1 MGEPTDDQYGFVP
14 SNYIEYTGAQ
24 SSALAGQ
31 DQTDQAAPY
40 SSSSN
45 LDKPLPNFPP
55 PPKSHYASASPSVA
69 ETTHHT
75 QARDEDEEDAPPMPA
90 RPSNNRTESSNGDR
104 RGQNRQQSSSQN
116 FASWSVQEVDGRKKN
131 KATLSVGNGLIM
143 YSPDRS
149 GSEPQQW
156 EAQDL
161 ISHSLE
167 KKHVFLEFQHPR
179 ASLDLHA
186 GSKDVAEEII
196 NALGEIA
203 GVGRANG
210 LREVYVAV
218 QSAGQKMG
226 KVLYDF
232 EAQGDDEISV
242 KEGENV
248 FILDDKKSK
257 EWWIVRS
264 ANGDEG
270 VMPSSYIELAAEPSD
285 SKRLSL
291 PFSRKKNTSSNG
303 GSSSLARNTSK
314 RLSRRLSTKEPE
326 RPERDDH
333 RKSKSNGHSG
343 RSKPDMAKVRTW
355 TDRSGTFKV
364 EAELLG
370 CADGKIHLHKL
381 NGVQIAVSAS
391 KMSLDDLEYV
401 ERVTGVR
408 LDDDKPLVDLRKGSG
423 RSDSRSRSRGAN
435 QHSSG
440 VPGGVSTGVSK
451 TSKSA
456 SATSLH
462 SAVESQVG
470 GRGASSK
477 PEYDWFGFFLDCGV
491 DVNNCQRYSINF
503 SRDQMD
509 ENILPDINAS
519 VLRNLGLKEGDILR
533 VTKKLDET
541 FGRTKPEVSSQGG
554 LFSGAGGALLNNT
567 NKQAHGAASSSSVS
581 LHENPTKPAQLS
593 SSAPRGKQGF
603 EDDAWAIKGG
613 SSDEPPPQPAR
624 PQQPTESSRQSSA
637 PAQPLQSAQPA
648 VRSQAPPAP
657 QPTGSMRDLMGLQPL
672 VPEKTAQS
680 IAADSQF
687 RQQQMQ
693 MQKNTQSQIEFLQ
706 QQQMQQQNLINKL
719 QAQNTQ
725 NQIQQ
730 QQLVSQLTGGN
741 PFNNPIGIQ
750 NTGQPLVA
758 NNTGKSILGPFSTG
772 NSMPLSMSNTGG
784 FGQQPTGGFGQ
795 QPTGGFAQ
803 QPTGVFGQQ
812 PGVFGQPTGGF
823 VQQPTNGFAQQP
835 TGVFAS
841 QPIGGFTSQ
850 TSGMMGQQQMSS
862 PFVQQPIMGQNTGGF
877 NGNPLN
883 RVPTGGGSSASL
895 PMATGMNPFFNQQG
909 LYQNTPAVNYSGQS
923 MNMMTNQFDQVNLN
937 GQQNMTT
944 QPFSQPGAP
953 APQASFG
960 QQPPQSFNQQ
970 LQPQSTGFGFG
981 NSATTFG
988 GSTFGDLN
996 TGASV
1001 FNQSLQPQATGNHPQ
1016 VSFGG
1021 PQPLQPQSTGNRRAN
1036 LAAATP
1042 NNPFGF

>member
-1 MGEPTDDQYGFVP
+1 M
-14 SNYIEYTGAQ
+14 
-24 SSALAGQ
+24 
-31 DQTDQAAPY
+31 DQAAAY

-55 PPKSHYASASPSVA
+55 PPKSHYASASPSAA
-69 ETTHHT
+69 ETTHYT
-75 QARDEDEEDAPPMPA
+75 QAREEDQEEEEDAPPMPA
-90 RPSNNRTESSNGDR
+90 RPSNNRAESNSGDR
-104 RGQNRQQSSSQN
+104 RSQGRQQSSSQS

-131 KATLSVGNGLIM
+131 RATLSVGNGLIM

-149 GSEPQQW
+149 GSDPQQW

-196 NALGEIA
+196 NAIGEIA

-264 ANGDEG
+264 SNGDEG
-270 VMPSSYIELAAEPSD
+270 VMPSSYIEVAAEPSD

-291 PFSRKKNTSSNG
+291 PFGRKKNSSSNG
-303 GSSSLARNTSK
+303 GSSSLARSTSK

-333 RKSKSNGHSG
+333 RKSKSSSHSG

-381 NGVQIAVSAS
+381 NGVQIAVAAS

-423 RSDSRSRSRGAN
+423 RSSSRSRSRGAN
-435 QHSSG
+435 QPSSG

-451 TSKSA
+451 TPKSA

-462 SAVESQVG
+462 STVDNQAS
-470 GRGASSK
+470 GRGGNSK

-491 DVNNCQRYSINF
+491 DVNNCQRYAINF

-509 ENILPDINAS
+509 ENILPDINAN

-541 FGRTKPEVSSQGG
+541 FGRTKSEVSSQGG

-567 NKQAHGAASSSSVS
+567 NKQAHGAASTSSVS
-581 LHENPTKPAQLS
+581 LHDNAKQAQPS
-593 SSAPRGKQGF
+593 SSVPRGKQGF
-603 EDDAWAIKGG
+603 DDDAWAIKGG
-613 SSDEPPPQPAR
+613 SSDQPPQQPAR
-624 PQQPTESSRQSSA
+624 PQQQTEPARQPSP
-637 PAQPLQSAQPA
+637 PAQPIQPAQPVA
-648 VRSQAPPAP
+648 QPQVPAAP

-693 MQKNTQSQIEFLQ
+693 MQQNTQNQIEFLQ
-706 QQQMQQQNLINKL
+706 QQQMQQQSLINKL

-741 PFNNPIGIQ
+741 PFNNPIGTQ
-750 NTGQPLVA
+750 VTGGQPMAA
-758 NNTGKSILGPFSTG
+758 NYTGKSMLGPFSTG
-772 NSMPLSMSNTGG
+772 NSMPLSMSNRGGFGQQPTGGFGQQPTGVFGQQPTGG

-795 QPTGGFAQ
+795 QPTNGFIQQPTNGFSQ
-803 QPTGVFGQQ
+803 QPTGVFGSQ
-812 PGVFGQPTGGF
+812 PVGGFSGQPT
-823 VQQPTNGFAQQP
+823 
-835 TGVFAS
+835 
-841 QPIGGFTSQ
+841 
-850 TSGMMGQQQMSS
+850 GMMGQQQMNS
-862 PFVQQPIMGQNTGGF
+862 PFVQQPMMGQNTGGF

-883 RVPTGGGSSASL
+883 RIPTGGGSSASL
-895 PMATGMNPFFNQQG
+895 PMATGVNPFFNQQG
-909 LYQNTPAVNYSGQS
+909 MYQNTPAAQS
-923 MNMMTNQFDQVNLN
+923 MNMMSNQFDQMNIN
-937 GQQNMTT
+937 GQQNMM
-944 QPFSQPGAP
+944 SQPSLFGQPSTP

-960 QQPPQSFNQQ
+960 QQQPPQSFNQQ

-981 NSATTFG
+981 DSATTFG

-996 TGASV
+996 TGASG